1 MKSISDHCSHKQPQ
15 KRFTRALAFMQ
26 RAEAISQ
33 PLPKGQQVVEILR
46 TLSLDEDI
54 LIAALLADRRLVNS
68 VDIAEI
74 DEQFGDIV
82 AGLVRNVR
90 SLNDFCACKTET
102 MTDPEQAERLRKLIL
117 AMVDDVR
124 AVLIKIAYRLARL
137 EMLGKEA
144 YVIRQCIAHETLDVY
159 APLANRLGIAQLK
172 WKLEDL
178 AFRYLDPRTYK
189 TIAKSL
195 EECRVEREAYI
206 DDFITYLQDLLDTA
220 AITADITGRPKHIYS
235 IWRKMQYKKLDMDEL
250 FDIRALRIIVPKV
263 SDCYSVLGLIHTHWK
278 TLPRE
283 FDDYIANPKPNGYQ
297 SLHTVVIGPEAKA
310 VEIQI
315 RSEAMHDLAE
325 LGFAAHWLY
334 KEGGE
339 GDKALGK
346 VVRSLRNLLSNSSSD
361 TTLIEDFKS
370 EIFPDRIFV
379 LTPKGDVVELP
390 RGATALDFAYAVHT
404 EIGHRCRGAKVNG
417 KIVPLTQKLETGER
431 VEILKA
437 GQARPSRDWMNPN
450 SGYLVSANARSKV
463 RHWFHQQNAE
473 ENIESGRRVLEQ
485 TIKRLGVKRRQL
497 DELLTHFGQ
506 PDEAALLIAIGRG
519 DIRQA
524 QLDTLFRPDLTE
536 SEKSTEI
543 SRPRSQ
549 LGSTNKVDVG
559 GLENLLIRVGECCK
573 PVPGDDVVGYITQG
587 QGVTVHRRDCGN
599 ILNLPENRQNR
610 LIEIS
615 WGSEVSQYVVDMT
628 LSAFDRSGLLSDV
641 TQVFTEE
648 KANLL
653 RVETRTHAN
662 NQQVA
667 MKLQA
672 EVNDYIQLT
681 TLIDRIS
688 QIKNVFDVRRVNG

>member
-1 MKSISDHCSHKQPQ
+1 
-15 KRFTRALAFMQ
+15 
-26 RAEAISQ
+26 
-33 PLPKGQQVVEILR
+33 
-46 TLSLDEDI
+46 
-54 LIAALLADRRLVNS
+54 
-68 VDIAEI
+68 
-74 DEQFGDIV
+74 
-82 AGLVRNVR
+82 
-90 SLNDFCACKTET
+90 
-102 MTDPEQAERLRKLIL
+102 
-117 AMVDDVR
+117 
-124 AVLIKIAYRLARL
+124 
-137 EMLGKEA
+137 
-144 YVIRQCIAHETLDVY
+144 
-159 APLANRLGIAQLK
+159 
-172 WKLEDL
+172 
-178 AFRYLDPRTYK
+178 
-189 TIAKSL
+189 
-195 EECRVEREAYI
+195 
-206 DDFITYLQDLLDTA
+206 
-220 AITADITGRPKHIYS
+220 
-235 IWRKMQYKKLDMDEL
+235 
-250 FDIRALRIIVPKV
+250 
-263 SDCYSVLGLIHTHWK
+263 
-278 TLPRE
+278 
-283 FDDYIANPKPNGYQ
+283 
-297 SLHTVVIGPEAKA
+297 
-310 VEIQI
+310 
-315 RSEAMHDLAE
+315 
-325 LGFAAHWLY
+325 
-334 KEGGE
+334 
-339 GDKALGK
+339 
-346 VVRSLRNLLSNSSSD
+346 VRSLRNLLSNSSSD

-379 LTPKGDVVELP
+379 LTPRGDIVELP

-437 GQARPSRDWMNPN
+437 SQAGPSRDWMNPN

-485 TIKRLGVKRRQL
+485 TIKRLGVKSRQL
-497 DELLTHFGQ
+497 DELLTYFGH

-536 SEKSTEI
+536 SQKPTEI

-559 GLENLLIRVGECCK
+559 GLDNLLIRVGECCK